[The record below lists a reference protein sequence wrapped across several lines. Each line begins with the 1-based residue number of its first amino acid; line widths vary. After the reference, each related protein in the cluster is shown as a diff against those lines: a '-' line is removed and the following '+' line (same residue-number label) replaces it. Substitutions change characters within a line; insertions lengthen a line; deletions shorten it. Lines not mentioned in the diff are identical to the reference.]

1 MTKKI
6 RSITVN
12 RFDYLVRNVNDEE
25 PGLHG
30 HLSHLQEF
38 DIEGR
43 ILKDVKYDKSGI
55 LEEMYEFFYGE
66 SGRLEAEHYF
76 EDEQEPVEKKSFV
89 YNEAGELTTIFKHY
103 FDGSVDTTVCRY
115 NETGQLIEK
124 VVTNDEG
131 ETEQIERFEWAEGR
145 PILEEVSDGNGT
157 PMSRRT
163 TVYDQQGK
171 IVTTA
176 TWDGNADVEL
186 TIVNEYDETGS
197 LTGIKRLDNEGDLLE
212 ATLFQVDEDGN
223 RVAVSESAYQPD
235 VQSQVTYN
243 KLDLPVKE
251 EEVTKAGDVL
261 SRIERTYNS
270 EGRETET
277 EVYIN
282 GQGQQVSRHY
292 YLKYEYDYFES

>member
-1 MTKKI
+1 
-6 RSITVN
+6 
-12 RFDYLVRNVNDEE
+12 
-25 PGLHG
+25 
-30 HLSHLQEF
+30 
-38 DIEGR
+38 
-43 ILKDVKYDKSGI
+43 
-55 LEEMYEFFYGE
+55 
-66 SGRLEAEHYF
+66 
-76 EDEQEPVEKKSFV
+76 
-89 YNEAGELTTIFKHY
+89 
-103 FDGSVDTTVCRY
+103 
-115 NETGQLIEK
+115 
-124 VVTNDEG
+124 
-131 ETEQIERFEWAEGR
+131 
-145 PILEEVSDGNGT
+145 
-157 PMSRRT
+157 MSRRT

-197 LTGIKRLDNEGDLLE
+197 LTGIKRLDNDGDVLE

-223 RVAVSESAYQPD
+223 RVAVSESAHQPD